1 MELDLKEIYQALASY
16 RGLPFPL
23 SIGSTPKYFVDQW
36 KRRIDLIKGADG
48 RPLVCP
54 VTLKN
59 ESTNKDII
67 LGGSEE
73 KGMISIQPAI
83 QVEGALDIL
92 KTKIEG
98 SAMNGTVK
106 ENIGFGDYNIRIFG
120 VVVNRQDQKQYP
132 YDQVQILKNLWKLR
146 GMPIGFDCEAYRG
159 LFTHVVLT
167 KFRLDPLLGRPGIQ
181 AYEFRAISDEPNV
194 VELLSGE

>member
-1 MELDLKEIYQALASY
+1 MELNLKEVYQALASY
-16 RGLPFPL
+16 KGLPFPMTL
-23 SIGSTPKYFVDQW
+23 GKTPKYKLDQF
-36 KRRIDLIKGADG
+36 KNRLDLIKGANG
-48 RPLVCP
+48 STLICP
-54 VTLKN
+54 VTLKIPN
-59 ESTNKDII
+59 AKDII
-67 LGGSEE
+67 LGGSDE
-73 KGMISIQPAI
+73 KYSLTIQPAI
-83 QVEGALDIL
+83 QVEGTLDIL

-98 SAMNGTVK
+98 SVMNGTVK

-120 VVVNRQDQKQYP
+120 VVVNRQNQRQYP
-132 YDQVQILKNLWKLR
+132 YDQVRLLKYLWKMR

>member
-1 MELDLKEIYQALASY
+1 MELNLKEVYQALASY
-16 RGLPFPL
+16 KGLPFPMTL
-23 SIGSTPKYFVDQW
+23 GKTPKYKLDQF
-36 KRRIDLIKGADG
+36 KNRLDLIKGNNG
-48 RPLVCP
+48 ESLICP

-59 ESTNKDII
+59 EATGKDIV
-67 LGGSEE
+67 LGGSES

-83 QVEGALDIL
+83 QVEGTLDIL

-132 YDQVQILKNLWKLR
+132 YDQVQILKDLWKLR